1 VEKAKS
7 KVKAGIKTPF
17 QFLEDETVTMDKKDV
32 FT

>member
-1 VEKAKS
+1 
-7 KVKAGIKTPF
+7 VKAGIKTPF